1 MANHAWTKEAKRN
14 EQKRDFFCIVR
25 DAFRCFAQRSSS
37 VLGSAW
43 AFCGAVLVIVVWLVT
58 GPTFHFSDTWQ
69 LIINTAT
76 TVITFLMVFLIQN
89 TQNRDAKAMHL
100 KLDELIRAVK
110 GARNQLVDLE
120 NLSDDELKNL
130 EAQFQRLRK
139 EAESSPTHSDNGH
152 PANCAKSNCHYS
164 GRFIAAHCKV
174 TAFAS
179 NLWRMTSVWELANP
193 QLQDLAVYEPGK
205 PIEETA
211 RELGVDPSTII
222 KLASNENPLGPSP
235 KALQAMRA
243 ALENAHL
250 YPDGSGFYLRKALA
264 AKLSVAPENVI
275 LGNGSNEVIEFLGHA
290 FLNPGDDVI
299 TCQYAFIVYKLLATA
314 FGVRTIETPSP
325 DYQQN
330 LDATL
335 DAITAKTRI
344 IFIPNPNNPTGTLI
358 SQRAI
363 DSFMSRVPD
372 SIIVVF
378 DEAYFEFLDDPPD
391 TLRFVRDGRNVV
403 VLRTFSKIHGLAGV
417 RIGYAIAPPDM
428 TEVLHKT
435 RQPFNVNS
443 IAHAGAIAALDDEAH
458 LRETKR
464 VIDEGRA
471 YLQEQFAEMQIP
483 FVPAAANFLM
493 VNVGDGCAVF
503 QKLLQR
509 KIIVRPLKGYG
520 LPEWVRISV
529 GTMEENR
536 QLIAAL
542 RDIMRSH

>member
-1 MANHAWTKEAKRN
+1 
-14 EQKRDFFCIVR
+14 
-25 DAFRCFAQRSSS
+25 
-37 VLGSAW
+37 
-43 AFCGAVLVIVVWLVT
+43 
-58 GPTFHFSDTWQ
+58 
-69 LIINTAT
+69 
-76 TVITFLMVFLIQN
+76 
-89 TQNRDAKAMHL
+89 
-100 KLDELIRAVK
+100 
-110 GARNQLVDLE
+110 
-120 NLSDDELKNL
+120 
-130 EAQFQRLRK
+130 
-139 EAESSPTHSDNGH
+139 
-152 PANCAKSNCHYS
+152 
-164 GRFIAAHCKV
+164 
-174 TAFAS
+174 
-179 NLWRMTSVWELANP
+179 MTSVWELANR
-193 QLQDLAVYEPGK
+193 QLRELAVYEPGK

-211 RELGVDPSTII
+211 RELGVDPSTIV

-235 KALQAMRA
+235 KALQAMRT

-358 SQRAI
+358 SKRAI

-391 TLRFVRDGRNVV
+391 TLRFIRDGRNVV

-417 RIGYAIAPPDM
+417 RIGYAIAPPPI
-428 TEVLHKT
+428 TKVLHKT

-443 IAHAGAIAALDDEAH
+443 IAQAGALAALDDEAH

-464 VIDEGRA
+464 VTDEGRA
-471 YLQEQFAEMQIP
+471 YLQEQFTEMQIP
-483 FVPAAANFLM
+483 FVPTAANFLM
-493 VNVGDGCAVF
+493 VNVGEGCAVF

-509 KIIVRPLKGYG
+509 KVIVRPLKGYG

-529 GTMEENR
+529 GTMQENQ

-542 RDIMRSH
+542 RDIMHSL

>member
-1 MANHAWTKEAKRN
+1 
-14 EQKRDFFCIVR
+14 
-25 DAFRCFAQRSSS
+25 
-37 VLGSAW
+37 
-43 AFCGAVLVIVVWLVT
+43 
-58 GPTFHFSDTWQ
+58 
-69 LIINTAT
+69 
-76 TVITFLMVFLIQN
+76 
-89 TQNRDAKAMHL
+89 
-100 KLDELIRAVK
+100 
-110 GARNQLVDLE
+110 
-120 NLSDDELKNL
+120 
-130 EAQFQRLRK
+130 
-139 EAESSPTHSDNGH
+139 
-152 PANCAKSNCHYS
+152 
-164 GRFIAAHCKV
+164 
-174 TAFAS
+174 
-179 NLWRMTSVWELANP
+179 MTSVWELANP

-235 KALQAMRA
+235 KALQAMRT
-243 ALENAHL
+243 ALEDAHL

-264 AKLSVAPENVI
+264 AKLRLAPEAII

-335 DAITAKTRI
+335 DAITAKTRL

-358 SQRAI
+358 SQRDI
-363 DSFMSRVPD
+363 DRFMSRIPN

-403 VLRTFSKIHGLAGV
+403 VLRTFSKIHGLAGI
-417 RIGYAIAPPDM
+417 RIGYAIAPPEM
-428 TEVLHKT
+428 AEVLHKT

-471 YLQEQFAEMQIP
+471 YLQEQFAEMHVA
-483 FVPAAANFLM
+483 FVPAVANFLM

-529 GTMEENR
+529 GTMEQNR

-542 RDIMRSH
+542 RDVMRSD